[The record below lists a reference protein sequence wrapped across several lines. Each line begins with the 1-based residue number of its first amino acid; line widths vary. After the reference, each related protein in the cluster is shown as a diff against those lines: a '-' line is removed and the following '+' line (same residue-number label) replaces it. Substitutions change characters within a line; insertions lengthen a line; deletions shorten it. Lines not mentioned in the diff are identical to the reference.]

1 MQFQEP
7 ELVNGILQ
15 AIQSISDEARR
26 ALADPELPRESLIS
40 VLSVSYCLTPNLCV
54 QTHVPDVCRRLLFM
68 KIMDISWN

>member
-40 VLSVSYCLTPNLCV
+40 ALSVSYCLASSLQTYVYWCMFL
-54 QTHVPDVCRRLLFM
+54 THVVG
-68 KIMDISWN
+68 SYS